1 MERRTDYRMALRIE
15 TVLHAAAATG
25 MVEAARKLAEFG
37 VSVDVS
43 VRVLTRPEARRQTT
57 AARMLADDTPPA

>member
-1 MERRTDYRMALRIE
+1 MERRTDYRMALRIDA
-15 TVLHAAAATG
+15 VLHAAATGG
-25 MVEAARKLAEFG
+25 MVEAARRLAEFG

-57 AARMLADDTPPA
+57 AARKLVDEPVH